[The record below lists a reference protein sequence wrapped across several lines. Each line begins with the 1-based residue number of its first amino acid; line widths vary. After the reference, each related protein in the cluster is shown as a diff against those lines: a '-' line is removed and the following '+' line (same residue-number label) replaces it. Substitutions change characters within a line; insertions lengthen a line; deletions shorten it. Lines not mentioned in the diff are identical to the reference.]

1 MKIECIRTYHLR
13 YELSEPFSY
22 SQLTFKSRNSMLV
35 EVISDSGVAGWGDC
49 YGPAEVSQA
58 AVTSYYAPLL
68 LGRNP
73 MDTDV
78 LWHEMW
84 QKSLDF
90 ARGGPMMGAISAID
104 MALWDLK
111 GKTLNLPVSDLMGGR
126 YRNSVPCYITKMYFR
141 DMDDDP
147 LVDAI
152 VAEATGFWE
161 QGYDKLKI
169 KVGRGTALD
178 VRLIESVRGALPDA
192 TLMADANHAY
202 DLAEAIRIG
211 RALEE
216 ADFAWFEEPADFAW
230 FEEPLSPQHPELF
243 PQLHAQTTVP
253 LATGECEQTRYG
265 FQRLLAPGGVQIAQP
280 DLAYCGGPSE
290 ALKIRAVASSMGVN
304 VIPHVWGTMLSFAAA
319 MHFLAASYREP
330 GRAIVSPPI
339 LEYDR
344 TPNALRDEMFRN
356 AVEVEDGHALVP
368 TGPGLGVT
376 VDRSAMKGFLVEER
390 EDRV

>member
-1 MKIECIRTYHLR
+1 
-13 YELSEPFSY
+13 
-22 SQLTFKSRNSMLV
+22 MLV
-35 EVISDSGVAGWGDC
+35 EVIADSGVVGWGDC

-90 ARGGPMMGAISAID
+90 ARAGPMMGAISAID

-111 GKTLNLPVSDLMGGR
+111 AKTLGVSVSDLMGGR
-126 YRNSVPCYITKMYFR
+126 YRDAVPCYITKMYFK
-141 DMDDDP
+141 DMDDNA

-161 QGYDKLKI
+161 QGFDKLKI
-169 KVGRGTALD
+169 KVGRGIPFD
-178 VRLIESVRGALPDA
+178 VKLIESVRSALPDA

-202 DLAEAIRIG
+202 DLPEAIRVG

-216 ADFAWFEEPADFAW
+216 AEFAW

-243 PQLHAQTTVP
+243 PRLHAQVSVP

-280 DLAYCGGPSE
+280 DLSYCGGLSE
-290 ALKIRAVASSMGVN
+290 ALKIRAVASSLGIN

-319 MHFLAASYREP
+319 THFLSATYREP
-330 GRAIVSPPI
+330 GRASVSPPV

-344 TPNALRDEMFRN
+344 TPNALRDEMFET
-356 AVEVEDGHALVP
+356 AVEVADAHAQVP

-376 VDRSAMKGFLVEER
+376 VDRSAMKRFLVKETG
-390 EDRV
+390 DRA

>member
-13 YELSEPFSY
+13 YDLEEPFSY
-22 SQLTFKSRNSMLV
+22 SQLTFQSRNSMLV
-35 EVISDSGVAGWGDC
+35 EVIADSGISGWGDC

-90 ARGGPMMGAISAID
+90 ARTGPMMGAISAID

-111 GKTLNLPVSDLMGGR
+111 GKALDVSVSDLMGGR
-126 YRNSVPCYITKMYFR
+126 YRDSVPCYITKMYFK
-141 DMDDDP
+141 DMEDGP
-147 LVDAI
+147 LIDAI
-152 VAEATGFWE
+152 VEEAVGFWD

-169 KVGRGTALD
+169 KVGRGVDFDVELIKTVRAAL
-178 VRLIESVRGALPDA
+178 RDA

-202 DLAEAIRIG
+202 DLPEAVRVG

-216 ADFAWFEEPADFAW
+216 SQFAW

-243 PQLHAQTTVP
+243 PRLQAQVSIP

-290 ALKIRAVASSMGVN
+290 ALKIRAVASSLGIN
-304 VIPHVWGTMLSFAAA
+304 VIPHVWGTMLNFAAST
-319 MHFLAASYREP
+319 HFLATTYREP
-330 GRAIVSPPI
+330 GRAVVCPPV
-339 LEYDR
+339 LEFDR
-344 TPNALRDEMFRN
+344 TPNALRDEMFETAVKVENGN
-356 AVEVEDGHALVP
+356 AIVP
-368 TGPGLGVT
+368 TAPGLGVA
-376 VDRSAMKGFLVEER
+376 VDRAAMQNFLVSDT
-390 EDRV
+390 EDWQ